1 LCDRAKL
8 DDGLLD
14 VLVIPEVPLEQ
25 VLGLLGG
32 VAYLLT
38 GLVSWGSIQARPVRL
53 KAPTLTWDGN
63 LYVLAV
69 GNGRQAGGGFRLCDR
84 AKLDDGL
91 LDVLV
96 IPEVPLEQVLGLLGE
111 LLAGQTPDD
120 PEHLLYHQV
129 PWLEVEAPDGMPFNL
144 HGEPLQ
150 GNSFRFEVLP
160 RQIRFFLPA
169 GQPAV

>member
-1 LCDRAKL
+1 
-8 DDGLLD
+8 
-14 VLVIPEVPLEQ
+14 
-25 VLGLLGG
+25 
-32 VAYLLT
+32 
-38 GLVSWGSIQARPVRL
+38 L
-53 KAPTLTWDGN
+53 KAPTLTWEGS

-111 LLAGQTPDD
+111 LLAGQTPEDS
-120 PEHLLYHQV
+120 EHLLYYQV
-129 PWLEVEAPDGMPFNL
+129 PWLAVEAPDGMQFNL
-144 HGEPLQ
+144 AGEPLQ
-150 GNSFRFEVLP
+150 GKSFRFEVLP
-160 RQIRFFLPA
+160 RQIRCFLPA